1 MGRGLENAARRDVA
15 IARIFLPYE
24 GKQPANR
31 YFARARRESY
41 DFLMDEHGNE
51 LSRIVDQLN
60 RSTAGAKTGEKRSID
75 QLLTV
80 AVNSNASD
88 MILVAGSPATL
99 RVNGALTADSGPAL
113 SAENIRGLL
122 LPLLTPGQQEELQ
135 ERKCVDFCF
144 VRGATGRFRA
154 NFHFQRGTLAA
165 SIRLLPAQVPTL
177 ETLHL
182 PTSLGLLAD
191 RRQGLVLLT
200 GATGCGKTS
209 TMAALID
216 RINANR
222 RDHIITIEDPMEYQ
236 HPNRKSL
243 VEQIE
248 LGNDTLGFAQA
259 VRAVLRQDP
268 DVILVG
274 EMRDSDTM
282 AAALTAAETGHLVL
296 TSLHTNDAAQTVSRI
311 LDTFPSGYQSQIR
324 QQLSLALLAVIS
336 QQLLPASN
344 GIGRYPA
351 VEILVAT
358 NGMRNLIRRGDDH
371 QLRANIETGRAEGM
385 QTMEQSLAEL
395 VWAGRVSRETAFAH
409 CNHPEDL
416 RRHLNG

>member
-1 MGRGLENAARRDVA
+1 
-15 IARIFLPYE
+15 
-24 GKQPANR
+24 
-31 YFARARRESY
+31 
-41 DFLMDEHGNE
+41 MDEQANE
-51 LSRIVDQLN
+51 LSRLVDQLN
-60 RSTAGAKTGEKRSID
+60 RSASGAKAGEKRSID
-75 QLLTV
+75 QLLAT
-80 AVNSNASD
+80 ALHGHASD
-88 MILVAGSPATL
+88 IILVAGSPATL
-99 RVNGALTADSGPAL
+99 RVNGALTADAGPAL
-113 SAENIRGLL
+113 SAEAIRGML
-122 LPLLTPGQQEELQ
+122 LPLLTAGQAEELQ
-135 ERKCVDFCF
+135 ERKCMDFCF
-144 VRGATGRFRA
+144 VRGAMGRFRA
-154 NFHFQRGTLAA
+154 NYHFQRGTLAA
-165 SIRLLPAQVPTL
+165 SIRLLPAQIPTL

-182 PTSLGLLAD
+182 PASLAMLTD

-216 RINANR
+216 RINGSH
-222 RDHIITIEDPMEYQ
+222 RDHIITIEDPVEYQ
-236 HPNRKSL
+236 HSNKKSL

-248 LGNDTLGFAQA
+248 LGYDTPSFAQA

-274 EMRDSDTM
+274 EMRDSETM

-336 QQLLPASN
+336 QQLLPAAN

-358 NGMRNLIRRGDDH
+358 SAMRNLIRRGDDH
-371 QLRANIETGRAEGM
+371 QLRANIETGRSEGM
-385 QTMEQSLAEL
+385 LTMEQSLAEL
-395 VWAGRVSRETAFAH
+395 VRAGRVSRDTAFAH

-416 RRHLNG
+416 RRHLGG

>member
-1 MGRGLENAARRDVA
+1 MDE
-15 IARIFLPYE
+15 
-24 GKQPANR
+24 
-31 YFARARRESY
+31 RES
-41 DFLMDEHGNE
+41 E
-51 LSRIVDQLN
+51 LSRLVDQLN
-60 RSTAGAKTGEKRSID
+60 RSATVAKPGEKRSID
-75 QLLTV
+75 QLLAT
-80 AVNSNASD
+80 AVNGNASD
-88 MILVAGSPATL
+88 TILVAGSPATM
-99 RVNGALTADSGPAL
+99 RVNGDLVADTGPAL
-113 SAENIRGLL
+113 SADGIRGML
-122 LPLLTPGQQEELQ
+122 LPLLTQGQIEDLQ
-135 ERKCVDFCF
+135 EHKCVDFCF
-144 VRGATGRFRA
+144 VRGSTGRFRA
-154 NFHFQRGTLAA
+154 NFHYQRGTLAA
-165 SIRLLPAQVPTL
+165 SIRLLPAQIPTL
-177 ETLHL
+177 ESLHL
-182 PTSLGLLAD
+182 PASLAMLTE

-216 RINANR
+216 RINATR
-222 RDHIITIEDPMEYQ
+222 RDHIITIEDPVEYQ
-236 HPNRKSL
+236 HSNRKSL

-248 LGNDTLGFAQA
+248 LGTDIESFAQA

-274 EMRDSDTM
+274 EMRDSETM

-324 QQLSLALLAVIS
+324 QQLSLALLAVIQ
-336 QQLLPASN
+336 QQLLPAAN

-358 NGMRNLIRRGDDH
+358 SAIRNLIRRGDDH

-385 QTMEQSLAEL
+385 LTMEQSLAEL
-395 VWAGRVSRETAFAH
+395 VRAGRVSRDTALAH

-416 RRHLNG
+416 RSYLNI

>member
-1 MGRGLENAARRDVA
+1 MSRVQELGALGV
-15 IARIFLPYE
+15 P
-24 GKQPANR
+24 GPA
-31 YFARARRESY
+31 FAPRLY
-41 DFLMDEHGNE
+41 HLCMVEHENE
-51 LSRIVDQLN
+51 LSRLVDQLN
-60 RSTAGAKTGEKRSID
+60 RSATVAKFGEKRSID
-75 QLLTV
+75 QLLAV
-80 AVNSNASD
+80 AGQSNASD
-88 MILVAGSPATL
+88 IILVAGSPATM
-99 RVNGALTADSGPAL
+99 RVNGALTADNGPAL
-113 SAENIRGLL
+113 SAESIRGLL
-122 LPLLTPGQQEELQ
+122 LPLLTPHQVDELQ
-135 ERKCVDFCF
+135 ARKCVDFCF

-165 SIRLLPAQVPTL
+165 SIRLLPAQIPTL

-182 PTSLGLLAD
+182 PASLAQLAD

-200 GATGCGKTS
+200 GATGSGKTS

-216 RINANR
+216 RVNANR
-222 RDHIITIEDPMEYQ
+222 RDHIITIEDPVEYQ
-236 HPNRKSL
+236 HANRKSL

-248 LGNDTLGFAQA
+248 LGSDTPSFAEA

-274 EMRDSDTM
+274 EMRDSETM

-324 QQLSLALLAVIS
+324 QQLSLALLAIIS
-336 QQLLPASN
+336 QQLLPAAN
-344 GIGRYPA
+344 GVGRYPA

-358 NGMRNLIRRGDDH
+358 SGMRNLIRRGDDH
-371 QLRANIETGRAEGM
+371 QLRSNIETGRAEGM
-385 QTMEQSLAEL
+385 LTMEQSLAEL
-395 VWAGRVSRETAFAH
+395 VWAGRVARETAFAH

-416 RRHLNG
+416 RRHLHG